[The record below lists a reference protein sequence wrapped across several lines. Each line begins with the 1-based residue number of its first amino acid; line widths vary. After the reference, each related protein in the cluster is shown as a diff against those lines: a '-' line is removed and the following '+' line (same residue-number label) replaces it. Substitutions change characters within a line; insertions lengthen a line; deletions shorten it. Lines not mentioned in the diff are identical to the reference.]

1 MKLLFLFSNNA
12 KGLREE
18 AKDKN
23 TKEDDAG
30 KDGVGS
36 TAAADKICYN
46 PDSTTK

>member
-36 TAAADKICYN
+36 TAADTIYYN
-46 PDSTTK
+46 PDSK